1 MRITTCNATPYQ
13 AGKAGAKLNRFRIRL
28 LGRGRSEKGSSLVE
42 FALVLPLLMLVATGI
57 FAFGIALNNYLELT
71 NAVTIGA
78 QLLAVSRGNTSNP
91 CQTATTAV
99 YNAAPFL
106 AEGKLSF
113 NFTFT
118 PSAGGTS
125 TSFAGTSSECSAT
138 GSSGATAYMLQ
149 GEQVEVTATYPCT
162 LVGYGFNLSSLGCT
176 LTANVTEIIQ

>member
-1 MRITTCNATPYQ
+1 
-13 AGKAGAKLNRFRIRL
+13 
-28 LGRGRSEKGSSLVE
+28 
-42 FALVLPLLMLVATGI
+42 MLVATGI

-91 CQTATTAV
+91 CQTATNAI
-99 YNAAPFL
+99 YNAAPYL
-106 AEGKLSF
+106 QEGSLSF
-113 NFTFT
+113 NYTFT
-118 PSAGGTS
+118 PSTGGTS
-125 TSFAGTSSECSAT
+125 TSFAGNSNECSAT

-149 GEQVEVTATYPCT
+149 GEQVAVTATYPCT